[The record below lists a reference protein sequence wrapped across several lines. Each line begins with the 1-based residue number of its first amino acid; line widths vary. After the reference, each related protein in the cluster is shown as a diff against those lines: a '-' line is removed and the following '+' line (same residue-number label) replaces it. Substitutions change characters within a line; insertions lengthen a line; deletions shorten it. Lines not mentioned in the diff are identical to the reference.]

1 MHWEIEELVKVSEI
15 KPEIVKKALNTI
27 WAENPQ
33 LKRMVVIN
41 AYLDGKINLSKAAE
55 ELGLNRLELEEQLKT
70 EGIPVRRLSEDDI
83 RAEAEAVKRW

>member
-1 MHWEIEELVKVSEI
+1 MHWEIEELVKVSEL

-41 AYLDGKINLSKAAE
+41 AYLDEKINLSKAAE
-55 ELGLNRLELEEQLKT
+55 ELGLNRLELEEQLKA